1 MSAAS
6 LTPPP
11 LDEIRENFAF
21 FDNWEDRFTYL
32 IDLGK
37 KLPPFPEPLRDEPHR
52 VHGCQS
58 NVWLDL
64 QREQG
69 QVHLIAVSD
78 AHIVNGL
85 IAVVRSLYH
94 GQSFDHA
101 LAADAESLF
110 RELGLDEHLSP
121 TRRNG
126 LHAMIQRIRHLAQA
140 QGESQPG

>member
-1 MSAAS
+1 MADTN
-6 LTPPP
+6 LTPLD
-11 LDEIRENFAF
+11 LDEVRENFAF

-37 KLPPFPEPLRDEPHR
+37 KLPDFPEPLRDEPHR

-64 QREQG
+64 QTNDNKL
-69 QVHLIAVSD
+69 HLLAVSD

-85 IAVVRSLYH
+85 IAVLRSLYH
-94 GQSFDHA
+94 GQPVDQVPT
-101 LAADAESLF
+101 LDAEQLF
-110 RELGLDEHLSP
+110 RGLGLDEHLSP

-126 LHAMIQRIRHLAQA
+126 LHAMIQRIRQLAAA
-140 QGESQPG
+140 QTN

>member
-1 MSAAS
+1 MSATN
-6 LTPPP
+6 LTPPA
-11 LDEIRENFAF
+11 LDDIRDNFAF
-21 FDNWEDRFTYL
+21 FDSWEDRFTYL

-37 KLPPFPEPLRDEPHR
+37 KLPPFPEQLKDEPHR

-64 QREQG
+64 QTADDRL
-69 QVHLIAVSD
+69 HLLAVSD

-85 IAVVRSLYH
+85 IAVLRALYH
-94 GQSFDHA
+94 GRPVPEA
-101 LAADAESLF
+101 LTADAEALF

-126 LHAMIQRIRHLAQA
+126 LHAMIQRIRQLAQA
-140 QGESQPG
+140 RQA